1 MVTGASGTGYISPMH
16 VIGHGIDLVEIDR
29 IRSALER
36 HGDRFAKRLFT
47 EGEQTQAGTGP
58 LRVQFF
64 AGRFAAKEA
73 VMKALGTGW
82 ARGVSWT
89 DIEVRRLPS
98 GKPELLLKGKCK
110 EIADGLGVGQWEIS
124 ITHTAGHAAA
134 SVVAVAALT

>member
-1 MVTGASGTGYISPMH
+1 
-16 VIGHGIDLVEIDR
+16 
-29 IRSALER
+29 
-36 HGDRFAKRLFT
+36 
-47 EGEQTQAGTGP
+47 
-58 LRVQFF
+58 
-64 AGRFAAKEA
+64 
-73 VMKALGTGW
+73 MKALGTGW

>member
-1 MVTGASGTGYISPMH
+1 MH
-16 VIGHGIDLVEIDR
+16 IIGHGIDLVEIDR
-29 IRSALER
+29 IRAALER
-36 HGDRFAKRLFT
+36 HGERFANRLFT
-47 EGEQTQAGTGP
+47 EAEQAQAGNGP

-89 DIEVRRLPS
+89 DIDVRRLPS
-98 GKPELLLKGKCK
+98 GKPEIVVRGRCK
-110 EIADGLGVGQWEIS
+110 EIADGLGVRRWDVS

-134 SVVAVAALT
+134 SVVAVGEAGADRG